1 MRLLTSLELSTLT
14 LKVLRKLIIYGLQEF
29 EETSQA
35 MCLLQAVFE
44 KIKILLQYRKAETG
58 NHDLQEKL
66 EKYVILLTKVV
77 SGVFFFIFNIPF
89 ILRIEL

>member
-1 MRLLTSLELSTLT
+1 MLFITT
-14 LKVLRKLIIYGLQEF
+14 G
-29 EETSQA
+29 
-35 MCLLQAVFE
+35 
-44 KIKILLQYRKAETG
+44 KAETG